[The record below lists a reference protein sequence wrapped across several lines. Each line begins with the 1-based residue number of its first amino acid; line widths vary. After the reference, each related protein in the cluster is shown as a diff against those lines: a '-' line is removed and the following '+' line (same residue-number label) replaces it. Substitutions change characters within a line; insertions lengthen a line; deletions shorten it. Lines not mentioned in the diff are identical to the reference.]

1 MGTRAQRCRATTALG
16 LCAAVVLTVGCGGPK
31 YVKVTG
37 TVSMDGKAL
46 ANTVVTFQPV
56 GGNDNPNP
64 GRGSSGVTDSNG
76 RYTLSVEPGKEG
88 AVPGKHK
95 VTFATNRRLENV
107 DPALGSP
114 DGVRPK
120 EKDVIPRR
128 YHDPGEEFT
137 VPPEGTDKA
146 DFELKSK

>member
-1 MGTRAQRCRATTALG
+1 MFTRALRRPAPALG
-16 LCAAVVLTVGCGGPK
+16 LCAVLVCTAGCGGQK
-31 YVKVTG
+31 YVKVSG
-37 TVSMDGKAL
+37 TVSLDGKAL
-46 ANTVVTFQPV
+46 PNTVVTFQPV
-56 GGNDNPNP
+56 GGKDNPNP
-64 GRGSSGVTDSNG
+64 GRGSSGVTDSSG

-88 AVPGKHK
+88 AVPGMHN
-95 VTFATNRRLENV
+95 VTFATNRKLENV

-120 EKDVIPRR
+120 EKDVVPRR
-128 YHDPGEEFT
+128 YHDPGLQFT